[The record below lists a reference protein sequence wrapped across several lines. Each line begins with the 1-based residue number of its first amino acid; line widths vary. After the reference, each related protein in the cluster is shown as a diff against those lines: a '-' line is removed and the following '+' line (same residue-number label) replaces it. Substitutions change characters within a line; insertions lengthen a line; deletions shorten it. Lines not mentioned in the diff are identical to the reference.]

1 MAASQLYCCWCG
13 KRMTRTGAYNNGGI
27 IVKTYRANCKCN
39 KKEEVLDIDGV
50 VPFVKKTISERENEH
65 D

>member
-1 MAASQLYCCWCG
+1 
-13 KRMTRTGAYNNGGI
+13 MTRTGAYNNGGI

-50 VPFVKKTISERENEH
+50 VPFVKKTIWERENEH